1 MITAGG
7 MVRVAAQQPRQF
19 ATALG
24 LTLTASALAL
34 VQPVL
39 VRRVIEAAG
48 AGPPGAGP
56 GAGPGAIGWTPILL
70 LVGLFVGHA
79 VVQAVARYVL
89 TRTGEGIVLG
99 LRRTLLGH
107 LLRLSMPAYD
117 DCRIGDLVSRAG
129 TDCMALRT
137 VITGGL
143 IGAVTGV
150 LGLAATVALMIWLD
164 RVLFLIVALLVA
176 LGAAI
181 AAFAL
186 PAIRVAATDGQR
198 HVGEMAADLTRALTA
213 IRTIRASR
221 TEGREEGRLGGQ
233 AAEAYLAGLR
243 MAKLDA
249 VVGPA
254 SNLAVGG
261 SFFVVVLVGGAR
273 VAHGSSSVADLVA
286 FLLYLTYLATPVASL
301 FQAASALQQGAGAL
315 QRINEALALPRE
327 PVTVRVRSAA
337 PCGQDP
343 AVPPVLEFR
352 DVWFGY
358 QPDRPVLR
366 GVSFQL
372 PERGHLA
379 LVGRSG
385 AGKSTVLALVERF
398 YEPHRGQILFSG
410 RDVRALSPDN
420 YRARIGLVEQHA
432 PVLHGTVGENLT
444 YAVPDADEDDLYR
457 AIELANL
464 ADLIGRL
471 PRGLDTPVGE
481 HGVTLSGGER
491 QRIAVARA
499 LLARPG
505 LLLLDEPTAHLDGV
519 NEAALTRTIRRIHGE
534 CALVVAAHRLSTV
547 RTADQILLLDRG
559 EVIARG
565 THEELFEISDDYR
578 RVVSVSTAG

>member
-56 GAGPGAIGWTPILL
+56 PGTGPGAGAGPGAIGWTPILL

-213 IRTIRASR
+213 IRTIRPAGPRGGRRAAWVARPPRR
-221 TEGREEGRLGGQ
+221 TWQ
-233 AAEAYLAGLR
+233 
-243 MAKLDA
+243 
-249 VVGPA
+249 
-254 SNLAVGG
+254 G
-261 SFFVVVLVGGAR
+261 SGWR
-273 VAHGSSSVADLVA
+273 SW
-286 FLLYLTYLATPVASL
+286 TP
-301 FQAASALQQGAGAL
+301 
-315 QRINEALALPRE
+315 
-327 PVTVRVRSAA
+327 
-337 PCGQDP
+337 
-343 AVPPVLEFR
+343 
-352 DVWFGY
+352 W
-358 QPDRPVLR
+358 
-366 GVSFQL
+366 
-372 PERGHLA
+372 
-379 LVGRSG
+379 
-385 AGKSTVLALVERF
+385 
-398 YEPHRGQILFSG
+398 SG
-410 RDVRALSPDN
+410 RPATSR
-420 YRARIGLVEQHA
+420 
-432 PVLHGTVGENLT
+432 
-444 YAVPDADEDDLYR
+444 
-457 AIELANL
+457 
-464 ADLIGRL
+464 
-471 PRGLDTPVGE
+471 
-481 HGVTLSGGER
+481 
-491 QRIAVARA
+491 
-499 LLARPG
+499 
-505 LLLLDEPTAHLDGV
+505 
-519 NEAALTRTIRRIHGE
+519 
-534 CALVVAAHRLSTV
+534 
-547 RTADQILLLDRG
+547 
-559 EVIARG
+559 
-565 THEELFEISDDYR
+565 
-578 RVVSVSTAG
+578 

>member
-117 DCRIGDLVSRAG
+117 DCRIGALVSRAG

-143 IGAVTGV
+143 IGAV
-150 LGLAATVALMIWLD
+150 
-164 RVLFLIVALLVA
+164 
-176 LGAAI
+176 
-181 AAFAL
+181 
-186 PAIRVAATDGQR
+186 AIRVAATDGQR